1 MHLPNEPPAWQVK
14 ATDTYITLRHENQ
27 VVGMLKPDI
36 AARIVALLNDEERL
50 KKALQLACYDLMI
63 RSGGG
68 GAREVDY
75 LCTKYINQASRPTSG
90 TGAIALWL
98 KQRQADLDITDQEF
112 ERFCDSYRLLPIKLQ
127 GIYEGREIDSS
138 MLTPLS
144 RVLGCSV
151 EEVLQVLEG

>member
-14 ATDTYITLRHENQ
+14 ATDTYVTLRHEDT
-27 VVGMLKPDI
+27 VVGLIRPDM

-50 KKALQLACYDLMI
+50 QKALRLACHDLMT

-68 GAREVDY
+68 GEREVNY
-75 LCTKYINQASRPTSG
+75 LCNKYLTQASRPTSG

-112 ERFCDSYRLLPIKLQ
+112 ERFCDSYRLVPIKLKA
-127 GIYEGREIDSS
+127 IYEGREIDGS
-138 MLTPLS
+138 MLTPLA

-151 EEVLQVLEG
+151 EDVLGVLEG

>member
-1 MHLPNEPPAWQVK
+1 M
-14 ATDTYITLRHENQ
+14 
-27 VVGMLKPDI
+27 
-36 AARIVALLNDEERL
+36 
-50 KKALQLACYDLMI
+50 
-63 RSGGG
+63 
-68 GAREVDY
+68 
-75 LCTKYINQASRPTSG
+75 SRPLNTPVISQLPIPACFDRDQVGSVWRVPYQQRATEAEAWATQQGIRPASEDQVRVCLLAIDVQNTFCIPEFELFVGGRSG

-98 KQRQADLDITDQEF
+98 KQRQTDLDITDQEF